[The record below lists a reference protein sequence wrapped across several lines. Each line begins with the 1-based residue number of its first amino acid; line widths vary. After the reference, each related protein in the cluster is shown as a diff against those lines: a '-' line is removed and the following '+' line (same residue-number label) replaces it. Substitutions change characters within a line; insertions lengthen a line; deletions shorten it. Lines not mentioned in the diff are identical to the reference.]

1 MMVVYVY
8 KACMHQAWSRHHSR
22 WEKQCAASGNR
33 TRARCMGSISSTTI
47 LKPLSLSSGVIFSY
61 PLISIGIFSYPLMS
75 IFWETRFWRTGWR
88 TKNGSRPQYLIGRFS
103 WSFFLERLINPRPKM
118 LPTVECWEGTVLC
131 MARMCGTVKDFCKPI
146 WELPV
151 NATLY

>member
-1 MMVVYVY
+1 MHASSMVTPPQSLQPVVKTMCGFRESNPGPMHGKHQFYHY
-8 KACMHQAWSRHHSR
+8 TKAAVLVVGGYIFICFNF
-22 WEKQCAASGNR
+22 NR
-33 TRARCMGSISSTTI
+33 D
-47 LKPLSLSSGVIFSY
+47 
-61 PLISIGIFSYPLMS
+61 IFSYPLMS